1 MTDTP
6 QSREDIRFFGT
17 VSASVSHEIKNVLAV
32 INEAAGLLE
41 DLALMAG
48 RGMPLDPERLKR
60 AASTILGQVRRG
72 DAIVRNMN
80 AFAHSA
86 DEPAKGAPGAQTDL
100 AEALPLAAGLFA
112 RLADMRQVTLRL
124 ADAPP
129 ALLPVAGFDLMR
141 LLHRAVLAALDAT
154 GKGDALTLSASATPD
169 GARIVLSAPDRTLAA
184 PDDPEFAALA
194 SAVDAEAF
202 TNDDGALVLALG
214 RAAGNQ

>member
-41 DLALMAG
+41 DLALMAE

-60 AASTILGQVRRG
+60 ATATILGQVRRG
-72 DAIVRNMN
+72 DGIVRNMN

-86 DEPAKGAPGAQTDL
+86 DEAGAAPQADL
-100 AEALPLAAGLFA
+100 AVALPLAAGLFA

-129 ALLPVAGFDLMR
+129 AMLPVAGFDLMR
-141 LLHRAVLAALDAT
+141 LLHRAVLAALDAM
-154 GKGDALTLSASATPD
+154 GKGDTLTLSASAAPQ
-169 GARIVLSAPDRTLAA
+169 GAHIVLSAPDRTLAA

-194 SAVDAEAF
+194 SAVDAETY
-202 TNDDGALVLALG
+202 TNDEGALVLALG
-214 RAAGNQ
+214 RSAGNQ